1 MKKYIP
7 NTITLLNLLS
17 GCMAIYCAFRP
28 LQYFGGTPGYM
39 YAFYFILLAAAADFC
54 DGLCARLL
62 GAYSDLGKQLDS
74 LSDLV
79 SFGVAPA
86 MLLMNLFEAGGAPR
100 WICMLCLAIPVAGA
114 LRLGRF
120 NIDNSQATIF
130 RGLPIPAAAL
140 FCIGLAA
147 MTAEGR
153 GVNLYAAAGC
163 VIAISLL
170 MAAPVNMYS
179 LKFKSLAPKDN
190 ILRYLLVVIAV
201 VCISVWHWQGLF
213 YLVAYYAVSAFAA
226 DLART
231 FRA

>member
-62 GAYSDLGKQLDS
+62 GTYSDLGKQLDS

-86 MLLMNLFEAGGAPR
+86 MLLMNLFEAGAPQMDLHAVPGHTGGRSIKTGPLQYRQLAGDYIQGAAYPCSGIVLHR
-100 WICMLCLAIPVAGA
+100 PGSDDGRRPWSEP
-114 LRLGRF
+114 LRSSRMRDCH
-120 NIDNSQATIF
+120 I
-130 RGLPIPAAAL
+130 AAHGGPGQYV
-140 FCIGLAA
+140 F
-147 MTAEGR
+147 
-153 GVNLYAAAGC
+153 
-163 VIAISLL
+163 S
-170 MAAPVNMYS
+170 
-179 LKFKSLAPKDN
+179 
-190 ILRYLLVVIAV
+190 
-201 VCISVWHWQGLF
+201 
-213 YLVAYYAVSAFAA
+213 
-226 DLART
+226 
-231 FRA
+231 